1 MKNLK
6 ATLAIALIIASF
18 TFAFA
23 PPFSLG
29 GNALYS
35 SGAAYTYT
43 IFTATTN
50 QESNPPTVTHF
61 TPNSTIVI
69 EGSVCP
75 NPIIGILNNI
85 YANVTYTRPDGST
98 FTDSTTLA
106 ANQYDYCSGGGD
118 LVDSIQADMQGT
130 WHVQSVAYID
140 WGNGTLTDV
149 SSNTV
154 SFTVAPASSSLTEL
168 ALIPL
173 VVIVIIVG
181 VAFMLLR
188 RRGGRQLPPPPA

>member
-1 MKNLK
+1 MRNLK
-6 ATLAIALIIASF
+6 ATLAIALVLVSL

-23 PPFSLG
+23 SPLSLG
-29 GNALYS
+29 VNALYS
-35 SGAAYTYT
+35 RGAAYTYT
-43 IFTATTN
+43 IFTAATN

-61 TPNSTIVI
+61 TPNSTVVI
-69 EGSVCP
+69 EGGVCP

-106 ANQYDYCSGGGD
+106 ANLYNYCSGGGD
-118 LVDSIQADMQGT
+118 LVDSIQAGMEGT

-154 SFTVAPASSSLTEL
+154 SFTVAPSSSSLTEL
-168 ALIPL
+168 VLVPL
-173 VVIVIIVG
+173 VVIIIVG
-181 VAFMLLR
+181 VVVTLLR
-188 RRGGRQLPPPPA
+188 RRDGKQLPPPPS

>member
-1 MKNLK
+1 MKYLE
-6 ATLAIALIIASF
+6 ASLVIGLILVSF
-18 TFAFA
+18 TFSS
-23 PPFSLG
+23 PLYLG
-29 GNALYS
+29 SNALYS
-35 SGAAYTYT
+35 SGTGYAYT

-61 TPNSTIVI
+61 TPNSTVVI

-106 ANQYDYCSGGGD
+106 ANLYNYCSGGGD
-118 LVDSIQADMQGT
+118 LVDSITPGVEGT

-140 WGNGTLTDV
+140 WGNGTLTNV
-149 SSNTV
+149 TSNEI
-154 SFTVAPASSSLTEL
+154 SFTVGPAGPGVAEL
-168 ALIPL
+168 VFIPL
-173 VVIVIIVG
+173 VVIIIVG
-181 VAFMLLR
+181 VVVMLLLR
-188 RRGGRQLPPPPA
+188 KRGRGLPPPPA